1 MSRETER
8 NAFARAASYLSYRAV
23 ARWVACAA
31 AVGSALCLAV
41 LLLLLA
47 LFADV
52 IVHRGQ
58 LPAFRDLSAD
68 EQTRVLNEWATINDA
83 EKSQKLAPLHL
94 APEQVASLVKV
105 NDEALTAPERAA
117 DRATV
122 GEVLWKSEVH
132 KLLAENVSPKASEL
146 VRDHE
151 DEPSYGILSLVVRS
165 AYQHRFT
172 APLVSGLA
180 SWNEWM
186 WHSSSNVP
194 IYSPY
199 VFGLF
204 VLALAVAAMRTGLT
218 LLMHEMAAQ
227 ASIEAA
233 TRLRRAV
240 YHHTFRL
247 GTLAFRALGPSE
259 AVTVFARHVE
269 AVHDALYLRLTSWF
283 RDPVQ
288 IAILLMFALLVNF
301 GLALAFLLF
310 ALLVWVTGSQ
320 IAAHFKRRERLATND
335 AAERLTL
342 IRESL
347 MIMRLIKCYMM
358 ELFNQSRVERQLAG
372 HAKAQIGRFRGEAFY
387 TPLLVLLGSTAAFI
401 LLYAAGVIVLQGKV
415 GVPSLIAMT
424 TSLMLLYAPIE
435 RWLANRRTM
444 DRGKEAAVQL
454 FKFLDRPSDVGQ
466 VVGAEFLPGIEKQI
480 EFDNVSLREPGSGRM
495 LLQNLSLSIKT
506 GQRIG
511 LVGTDDLEKYA
522 LIYLIPRLLDPTSG
536 EIRIDDHNL
545 RWVTIDSLRDK
556 IATVLVHNLVFHDT
570 VANNI
575 SCGDAR
581 FTLPKIIEAAK
592 IARAHQFIQ
601 KLPQGYETPIGELGH
616 SLTLSQKFRV
626 ALARAIIRDPALLIL
641 EEPDEGLDEEAKSLI
656 DDALARFLPG
666 RTVIFLPH
674 RVSTIRS
681 CDRIFVL
688 HNGRLEASG
697 VHKELLAQN
706 RLYRH
711 LHYIEFNEM
720 AEVV

>member
-8 NAFARAASYLSYRAV
+8 NAFARAASYLSYKAV
-23 ARWVACAA
+23 ACWTAYVA
-31 AVGSALCLAV
+31 AVASALCLAV
-41 LLLLLA
+41 LLVLLA

-52 IVHRGQ
+52 VIHRGQ
-58 LPAFRDLSAD
+58 LPAFRDLAAD
-68 EQTRVLNEWATINDA
+68 EQTRVF
-83 EKSQKLAPLHL
+83 EKWWSLSEQERSQKLS
-94 APEQVASLVKV
+94 EEKG
-105 NDEALTAPERAA
+105 LTAFKVYLLPPAREEDLPASSRMQI
-117 DRATV
+117 
-122 GEVLWKSEVH
+122 GEQLWKLELH
-132 KLLAENVSPKASEL
+132 ELLSKKVSTAASDL
-146 VRDHE
+146 VTEDGE
-151 DEPSYGILSLVVRS
+151 DEPRYGILSLVVRCEH
-165 AYQHRFT
+165 QERLF
-172 APLVSGLA
+172 APLISKLA

-186 WHSSSNVP
+186 WYSTSSVP

-199 VFGLF
+199 IFGLF
-204 VLALAVAAMRTGLT
+204 LLAVLVVILRTGLT
-218 LLMHEMAAQ
+218 LLMHEMSAR

-259 AVTVFARHVE
+259 AVTVFTRHVE
-269 AVHDALYLRLTSWF
+269 AVHDALYLRMTSWF

-288 IAILLMFALLVNF
+288 IAVLLLFALLVNF
-301 GLALAFLLF
+301 GLSVAFLLF
-310 ALLVWVTGSQ
+310 ALIVWMTGSQ
-320 IAAHFKRRERLATND
+320 VAAYFKRKERLATND
-335 AAERLTL
+335 ASERLTL

-372 HAKAQIGRFRGEAFY
+372 HAKAQLGRFRGEAFY
-387 TPLLVLLGSTAAFI
+387 RPLLVLLGSVAIFL
-401 LLYAAGVIVLQGKV
+401 LLYAAGIIVLQGKA
-415 GVPSLIAMT
+415 GVASLIAMT
-424 TSLMLLYAPIE
+424 TSLLLLYSPID
-435 RWLANRRTM
+435 RWLKDRRMM
-444 DRGKEAAVQL
+444 DRGKESAAQL

-466 VVGAEFLPGIEKQI
+466 IVGAEFLPGLEKGI

-495 LLQNLSLSIKT
+495 LLENISLTIKA

-511 LVGTDDLEKYA
+511 LVGPDDLEKYA

-536 EIRIDDHNL
+536 EIRVDNHNL
-545 RWVTIDSLRDK
+545 RWVTLDSLRDK

-575 SCGDAR
+575 GCGDPS

-592 IARAHQFIQ
+592 MARAHQFIQ

-616 SLTLSQKFRV
+616 SLTLSQKFRI

-641 EEPDEGLDEEAKSLI
+641 EEPDEGLDEETKSLI

-681 CDRIFVL
+681 CDRIFLL
-688 HNGRLEASG
+688 HNGKLEASG
-697 VHKELLAQN
+697 VHKELLTQN